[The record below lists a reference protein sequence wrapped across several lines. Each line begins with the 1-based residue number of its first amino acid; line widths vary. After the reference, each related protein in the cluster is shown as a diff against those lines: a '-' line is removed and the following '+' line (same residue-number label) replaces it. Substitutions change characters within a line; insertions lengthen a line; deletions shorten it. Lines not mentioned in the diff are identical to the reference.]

1 MTSTSSDQP
10 DVNRLDSIFDS
21 RSKQAEANTSN
32 SDDGTQETSRET
44 GDQSSSI
51 QTRSKQPEEVR
62 KKFNPQEVERSG
74 RDIPDEEESN
84 SQSNS
89 SQEHIDRVFSVL

>member
-1 MTSTSSDQP
+1 MTSTSSYQP

-21 RSKQAEANTSN
+21 RSKQAEANTNN
-32 SDDGTQETSRET
+32 SDDGTQEKK

-51 QTRSKQPEEVR
+51 QTRSTQPEELR
-62 KKFNPQEVERSG
+62 KKFNPQEVEGSG
-74 RDIPDEEESN
+74 KDIPGEEESN

-89 SQEHIDRVFSVL
+89 SQEYIDRVFSV